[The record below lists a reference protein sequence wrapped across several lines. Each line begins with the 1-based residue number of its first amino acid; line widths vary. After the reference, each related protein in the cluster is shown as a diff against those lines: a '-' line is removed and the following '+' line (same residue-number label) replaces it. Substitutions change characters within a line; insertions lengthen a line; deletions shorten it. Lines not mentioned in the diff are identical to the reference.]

1 METVTFVALPA
12 ASRSWTSIFFMA
24 EDQLGYCSRSVR
36 TALTSAA
43 AASIVIECEDW
54 SLMGRGYLFR
64 LPDSNRYFS
73 AMNEIFQPALEP
85 AATAG
90 NLTNLVAERAWF
102 EPERIMVSRPLGDGW
117 QPVSARELEA
127 EIRATAKGLIAA
139 GVNIGDRVAIMART
153 RYEWTILDFA
163 IWFAGGVTVPI
174 YETSSAEQVD
184 WIMTDS
190 HSVAIIVETPQLRDL
205 VKPVLPSFT
214 ANIWTMTEN
223 VLAQLAYLGR
233 DVSDAEIDRR
243 RGALNPDSLA
253 TLIYTS
259 GTTGKP
265 KGVQLTHG
273 NFLAE
278 CGNVVQGAADLF
290 MKPGG
295 STLLFL
301 PVAHVF
307 GRMVQIGS
315 IRAGLHLAHCG
326 DVLGRLTTDL
336 ASFKPTFVL
345 AVPRIFEKVYNGAE
359 AKADAAG
366 KGAIFRKAAAVAI
379 EYSQAL
385 DSGKISPTLR
395 IKHALFDKLV
405 YSKIRHGLGGRVEA
419 AISGGAPLGERLGHF
434 YRGAG
439 IRVLEGYGLTE
450 TTAGATLNL
459 TTAHRVGSVG
469 KPIPGT
475 TIKIADDGEVLIK
488 GPIVMRGYWQNDAA
502 NKEVFTDDG
511 YFRSGDLGK
520 LDEEGFLYIVGRKKE
535 LIVTSGGKNVAPAVL
550 EDRLR
555 AHPLVSQCIVVG
567 DNQPYIAALVTI
579 DPEAIKSWIA
589 ANKKDGATVAD
600 LTKDP
605 DLIAVIQTAV
615 DEANKAVSRAE
626 SIRKFTILPVD
637 FTIAGG
643 HLTAKLSVKRHVVQ
657 KEFAKEI
664 ADLFA

>member
-1 METVTFVALPA
+1 M
-12 ASRSWTSIFFMA
+12 S
-24 EDQLGYCSRSVR
+24 
-36 TALTSAA
+36 
-43 AASIVIECEDW
+43 
-54 SLMGRGYLFR
+54 
-64 LPDSNRYFS
+64 
-73 AMNEIFQPALEP
+73 EIFIPALEP

-90 NLTNLVAERAWF
+90 NLTNLIAERAWF

-117 QPVSARELEA
+117 QPVSARALEA
-127 EIRATAKGLIAA
+127 EVRATAKGLIAS
-139 GVNIGDRVAIMART
+139 GVEIGDRVAIMART

-184 WIMTDS
+184 WILSDS
-190 HSVAIIVETPQLRDL
+190 HSVAIIVETPQLKDL
-205 VKPVLPSFT
+205 VTPVLPNYT
-214 ANIWTMTEN
+214 KNCWTMTEN
-223 VLAQLAYLGR
+223 VLDQLAYLGR
-233 DVSDAEIDRR
+233 DISDAEIDRR
-243 RGALNPDSLA
+243 RNALTPDTLA

-273 NFLAE
+273 NFLSE
-278 CGNVVQGAADLF
+278 CGNVVLGAADLF

-301 PVAHVF
+301 PVEHVF

-336 ASFKPTFVL
+336 ASLKPTFVL

-366 KGAIFRKAAAVAI
+366 KGAIFRKAASIAI
-379 EYSQAL
+379 EYSKSQ
-385 DSGKISPTLR
+385 DEGKIPLGLKV
-395 IKHALFDKLV
+395 KHAIFDKLV
-405 YSKIRHGLGGRVEA
+405 FSKIRHALGGRVEA

-434 YRGAG
+434 FRGAG
-439 IRVLEGYGLTE
+439 VRVLEGYGLTE

-459 TTAHRVGSVG
+459 TTAHKVGSVG
-469 KPIPGT
+469 RPIPGT

-488 GPIVMRGYWQNDAA
+488 GPIVMRGYWQNDDA

-520 LDEEGFLYIVGRKKE
+520 LDDQGYLYIVGRKKE

-555 AHPLVSQCIVVG
+555 AHPLISQCIVVG

-579 DPEAIKSWIA
+579 DPEAIKGWIT
-589 ANKKDGATVAD
+589 ANKKDGATIAD
-600 LTKDP
+600 LTNDP
-605 DLIAVIQTAV
+605 DLISVIQTAV

-626 SIRKFTILPVD
+626 SIRKFKILPVD

-643 HLTAKLSVKRHVVQ
+643 HLTAKLSVKRHVVH
-657 KEFAKEI
+657 KEFASEI
-664 ADLFA
+664 AELFA

>member
-1 METVTFVALPA
+1 MTE
-12 ASRSWTSIFFMA
+12 
-24 EDQLGYCSRSVR
+24 Y
-36 TALTSAA
+36 
-43 AASIVIECEDW
+43 
-54 SLMGRGYLFR
+54 
-64 LPDSNRYFS
+64 
-73 AMNEIFQPALEP
+73 FQPALEP
-85 AATAG
+85 APTAG

-102 EPERIMVSRPLGDGW
+102 EPERIMASRPLGDGW
-117 QPVSARELEA
+117 QKVTARELEA
-127 EIRATAKGLIAA
+127 EIRATAKGLIAS
-139 GVNIGDRVAIMART
+139 GVKIGDRVAIMART

-205 VKPVLPSFT
+205 VKPVLPSYT
-214 ANIWTMTEN
+214 NHCWTMTEN

-233 DVSDAEIDRR
+233 EVSDAEIDNRR
-243 RGALNPDSLA
+243 NALTPDTLA

-278 CGNVVQGAADLF
+278 CSNVVMGAADLF

-307 GRMVQIGS
+307 GRMVQIGA

-366 KGAIFRKAAAVAI
+366 KGAIFRKAAGVAI

-385 DSGKISPTLR
+385 DSGKMSLPLK
-395 IKHALFDKLV
+395 IKHAVFDKLV
-405 YSKIRHGLGGRVEA
+405 FSKIRHALGGRVEA

-439 IRVLEGYGLTE
+439 VRVLEGYGLTE

-459 TTAHRVGSVG
+459 TSAHRVGSVG
-469 KPIPGT
+469 RPIPST

-502 NKEVFTDDG
+502 NKEVFTEDG

-520 LDEEGFLYIVGRKKE
+520 LDDEGFLYIVGRKKE

-555 AHPLVSQCIVVG
+555 AHPLVSQCMVVG
-567 DNQPYIAALVTI
+567 DNQPYIAALITL
-579 DPEAIKSWIA
+579 DQEALKGWIA
-589 ANKKDGATVAD
+589 ANKKEGATIAD

-643 HLTAKLSVKRHVVQ
+643 HLTAKLSVKRHVVA
-657 KEFAKEI
+657 KEFAQEI